1 MLNDILGWIGYCVV
15 ITHSM
20 KKHEESSLAA
30 KQQVLQYQ
38 VRETLKNDTE
48 DYLVLESLEIDQ
60 ADNKKSQFYIF
71 TPVLSH
77 SVVLLIPFTLA
88 VM

>member
-1 MLNDILGWIGYCVV
+1 
-15 ITHSM
+15 M

-38 VRETLKNDTE
+38 VHETLKNDTE

-71 TPVLSH
+71 TSVLSH
-77 SVVLLIPFTLA
+77 SVVLLTPFTLA

>member
-1 MLNDILGWIGYCVV
+1 
-15 ITHSM
+15 M

-38 VRETLKNDTE
+38 VHETLKNDTE

-60 ADNKKSQFYIF
+60 ADNKKVNSTFLHQF
-71 TPVLSH
+71 S
-77 SVVLLIPFTLA
+77 LIQ
-88 VM
+88 

>member
-1 MLNDILGWIGYCVV
+1 
-15 ITHSM
+15 M

-60 ADNKKSQFYIF
+60 ADNKKVNSTFLHQF
-71 TPVLSH
+71 S
-77 SVVLLIPFTLA
+77 LIQ
-88 VM
+88 

>member
-1 MLNDILGWIGYCVV
+1 
-15 ITHSM
+15 M

-38 VRETLKNDTE
+38 VHETLKNDTE

-60 ADNKKSQFYIF
+60 PEF
-71 TPVLSH
+71 
-77 SVVLLIPFTLA
+77 
-88 VM
+88 